1 LSKTVTWKELMHD
14 VVSRLP
20 RDFSL
25 ADVLN
30 QRQRFEREFPNNRFV
45 DAKIRQSLQVLR
57 DQGVVRFV
65 SSGHYQRPDVP
76 PVFSPLIDMAVAS
89 RFVSAAQA
97 TRVALETWASFN
109 LYCLDCEGDEL
120 DQLPDNTPVAD
131 FACAVCESRYQLKG
145 KNGRL
150 GKKIPGA
157 AYQPT
162 IDAIRAGTMPE
173 YVLVEFDTRLAM
185 VVFVDA
191 FPGRFFTEERIE
203 PRKPLSPTAR
213 RAGWQGCNI
222 IVDGLDSVRIV
233 APAGL
238 DRTNVR
244 EQWRAKT
251 FAAYRA

>member
-1 LSKTVTWKELMHD
+1 MPTLKTWKELMHD
-14 VVSRLP
+14 VVSALP
-20 RDFSL
+20 RDFALS
-25 ADVLN
+25 DVL
-30 QRQRFEREFPNNRFV
+30 RQRERFEQHFPNNRFI

-57 DQGVVRFV
+57 DQGMLRFV
-65 SSGHYQRPDVP
+65 SPGHYQRLDVAP
-76 PVFSPLIDMAVAS
+76 AFSPLIDMSLRS

-109 LYCLDCEGDEL
+109 LYCLNCERDEL
-120 DQLPDNTPVAD
+120 EQLPDNTPVAD
-131 FACAVCESRYQLKG
+131 FECTICESRYQLKG

-162 IDAIRAGTMPE
+162 LDAIRAGNMPE
-173 YVLVEFDTRLAM
+173 YVLVEFDTRFAT

-191 FPGRFFTEERIE
+191 FPGRLITEDRIE
-203 PRKPLSPTAR
+203 ARKPLSAKAQ

-222 IVDGLDSVRIV
+222 VVDGLDCVRIV

-238 DRTNVR
+238 ERTSVR
-244 EQWRAKT
+244 DKWRSLA
-251 FAAYRA
+251 

>member
-25 ADVLN
+25 ADVLK
-30 QRQRFEREFPNNRFV
+30 QRLRFEREFPNNRFV
-45 DAKIRQSLQVLR
+45 DATIRQSLQVLR
-57 DQGVVRFV
+57 DQGALRFV
-65 SSGHYQRPDVP
+65 SPGHYQRLDFP

-109 LYCLDCEGDEL
+109 LYCLNCERDEL

-162 IDAIRAGTMPE
+162 VDAIRTGTMPE
-173 YVLVEFDTRLAM
+173 YVLVEFDTRFAT

-191 FPGRFFTEERIE
+191 FPGRLITEERVE
-203 PRKPLSPTAR
+203 PRKPLSASAR
-213 RAGWQGCNI
+213 RAGWRGCNI
-222 IVDGLDSVRIV
+222 VVEGLDSVRIV

-238 DRTNVR
+238 DRANAR
-244 EQWRAKT
+244 ERWRSL
-251 FAAYRA
+251 